1 MTDTTLLVK
10 DGAGS
15 SQTLA
20 AQANTGGSLTPYHVE
35 DAVQRAA
42 LIAVL
47 TAIEAAA
54 AAGLGGTGHDYS
66 AGAPSLPN
74 VGAAFGAGVYT
85 GYVCVAVRAAN
96 PARANIDIENCT
108 GAQIVVVRDDG
119 VAGPG
124 AAPANASVFALAGG
138 VAPGAQ
144 GGSWNSTTFKGR
156 VQIYAPAAL
165 TGGAFVTVMED

>member
-42 LIAVL
+42 LLA
-47 TAIEAAA
+47 AIQAPS
-54 AAGLGGTGHDYS
+54 AGSTGRDS
-66 AGAPSLPN
+66 RAGAPAAPN
-74 VGAAFGAGVYT
+74 VGAAFGPGLYA
-85 GYVCVAVRAAN
+85 GYVVVTTRAAN
-96 PARANIDIENCT
+96 PARANIDVENCT
-108 GAQIVVVRDDG
+108 GGPIVVVRDDG
-119 VAGPG
+119 TAASG
-124 AAPANASVFALAGG
+124 AAPANASVFALGGG

-144 GGSWNSTTFKGR
+144 GGAWSTTTFKGR
-156 VQIYAPAAL
+156 LQIYAPTAL

>member
-42 LIAVL
+42 LLA
-47 TAIEAAA
+47 AIQAPS
-54 AAGLGGTGHDYS
+54 AGSTGRDYS
-66 AGAPSLPN
+66 AGAPAAPN
-74 VGAAFGAGVYT
+74 VGAAFGPGLYA
-85 GYVCVAVRAAN
+85 GYVVVTTRAAN
-96 PARANIDIENCT
+96 PARANIDVENCT
-108 GAQIVVVRDDG
+108 GGPIVVVRDDG
-119 VAGPG
+119 TAASG
-124 AAPANASVFALAGG
+124 AAPANASVFALGGG

-144 GGSWNSTTFKGR
+144 GGAWSTTTFKGR
-156 VQIYAPAAL
+156 LQIYAPTAL

>member
-42 LIAVL
+42 LIA
-47 TAIEAAA
+47 AIQAPS
-54 AAGLGGTGHDYS
+54 AGSTGHDYS

-74 VGAAFGAGVYT
+74 IGAAFGGGVYA
-85 GYVCVAVRAAN
+85 GYVAVATRAAN
-96 PARANIDIENCT
+96 PARANLDIENCT
-108 GAQIVVVRDDG
+108 GGPVVVVRDDG
-119 VAGPG
+119 T
-124 AAPANASVFALAGG
+124 AASGDAPVNASVFALAGG
-138 VAPGAQ
+138 TAPGAQ

-156 VQIYAPAAL
+156 VQLYVPATL
-165 TGGAFVTVMED
+165 SGGAFVTLMED

>member
-42 LIAVL
+42 LLA
-47 TAIEAAA
+47 AIQAPS
-54 AAGLGGTGHDYS
+54 AGSTGRDYS
-66 AGAPSLPN
+66 AGAPAAPN
-74 VGAAFGAGVYT
+74 VGAAFGPGLYA
-85 GYVCVAVRAAN
+85 GYVVVTTRAAN
-96 PARANIDIENCT
+96 PARANIDVENCT
-108 GAQIVVVRDDG
+108 GGPIVVVRDDG
-119 VAGPG
+119 TAASG
-124 AAPANASVFALAGG
+124 AAPANASVFALGG
-138 VAPGAQ
+138 GSAPAAQ
-144 GGSWNSTTFKGR
+144 GGAWSSTTFKGR
-156 VQIYAPAAL
+156 LQIYAPTAL

>member
-10 DGAGS
+10 DGGGS

-42 LIAVL
+42 LIAAVL
-47 TAIEAAA
+47 APS
-54 AAGLGGTGHDYS
+54 AGSTGRDYS
-66 AGAPSLPN
+66 AGAPSLPDI
-74 VGAAFGAGVYT
+74 GAAFGSGVYA
-85 GYVCVAVRAAN
+85 GYVAVATRAAN
-96 PARANIDIENCT
+96 PTRANIDVENCT
-108 GAQIVVVRDDG
+108 GGPIVVVRDDG
-119 VAGPG
+119 TAASG
-124 AAPANASVFALAGG
+124 AAPANASVFALGGG

-144 GGSWNSTTFKGR
+144 GGAWSTTTFKGR
-156 VQIYAPAAL
+156 LQIYAPTAL